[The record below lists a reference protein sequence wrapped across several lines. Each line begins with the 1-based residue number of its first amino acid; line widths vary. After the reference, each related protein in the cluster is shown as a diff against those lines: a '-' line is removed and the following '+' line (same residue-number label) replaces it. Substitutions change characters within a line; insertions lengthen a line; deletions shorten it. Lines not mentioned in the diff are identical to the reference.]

1 MDTEILQAIKED
13 VHYLK
18 EKYDTMSQRIEKMY
32 HLVKHQTAAKYIS
45 KTDSPNRV
53 NAKID
58 LPRAQIFE
66 VRFNI

>member
-1 MDTEILQAIKED
+1 MILCHRE
-13 VHYLK
+13 LK
-18 EKYDTMSQRIEKMY
+18 KMY
-32 HLVKHQTAAKYIS
+32 HLVKHQTAAKYIP

-66 VRFNI
+66 VRSNNFCL